1 RLQTVPIVFENA
13 GTPQS
18 ILNINY
24 DDTVRYAIGFEW
36 YATKSLTLRTGFAYD
51 ETPIRS
57 SDFRTPRIP
66 DNNRYFLSAGL
77 RWSPLNWMDVD
88 AGYAH
93 LFVDDPSSTFT
104 DNQGHELIGRYD
116 ASVDVVSASLTFRW
130 GGPRETTR
138 SYSKDSGYR
147 K

>member
-1 RLQTVPIVFENA
+1 
-13 GTPQS
+13 
-18 ILNINY
+18 
-24 DDTVRYAIGFEW
+24 
-36 YATKSLTLRTGFAYD
+36 
-51 ETPIRS
+51 
-57 SDFRTPRIP
+57 
-66 DNNRYFLSAGL
+66 
-77 RWSPLNWMDVD
+77 MDVD